1 MSAPAMV
8 AGASRQ
14 VVLGRHD
21 DLKTRQRM
29 VVEVDGVGIGVY
41 FIGDEVRAYLNICPH
56 MGGPVCQGKIMP
68 RTLEQVG
75 ENGKSLG
82 LGFSKDQ
89 LHIVCPWHGFEFDML
104 TGRHPIDKNVGLTP
118 VPVQVS
124 NGEVVLTVGGP
135 RP

>member
-1 MSAPAMV
+1 MSAPAMA
-8 AGASRQ
+8 AGASQQ

-21 DLKTRQRM
+21 ELKTRQRM
-29 VVEVDGVGIGVY
+29 VVEVNGVGVGVY

-89 LHIVCPWHGFEFDML
+89 MHIVCPWHGFEFDML

-118 VPVQVS
+118 VPVEVS
-124 NGEVVLTVGGP
+124 NGDVVLTVGGP